1 MPQITNYNWCE
12 SCVQLTPA
20 DNCSACGKDIRPV
33 VKYRARKSD
42 PATAHDGVASIG
54 ASVSKHRQ
62 SVLALSYPDT
72 GLNYR
77 EIAEAAGIYP
87 TTCSRVITTLVR
99 EGSLRRIG
107 TQGRCGLYVKAA

>member
-1 MPQITNYNWCE
+1 MPYDYDRIT
-12 SCVQLTPA
+12 
-20 DNCSACGKDIRPV
+20 KDWAPDPQPGF
-33 VKYRARKSD
+33 RARKGD
-42 PATAHDGVASIG
+42 PTTAHDGVKRIG
-54 ASVSKHRQ
+54 ASVSQHRQ
-62 SVLALSYPDT
+62 SVLSLSYPDG

-99 EGSLRRIG
+99 EGSLRLIG